1 MEFYLKIF
9 IDCLNDMVNPEGA
22 LAIKKNI
29 HDKVGTC
36 NTVKPM
42 ANVKIEDTRNLI
54 GKIYYA
60 VFTDFY
66 IPNW

>member
-1 MEFYLKIF
+1 
-9 IDCLNDMVNPEGA
+9 MVNPEGA
-22 LAIKKNI
+22 LAIEKNL
-29 HDKVGTC
+29 HDKVRTC

-42 ANVKIEDTRNLI
+42 ANVKLEDTRNLI
-54 GKIYYA
+54 GKIYHA